1 MVGYTDIKE
10 ERSQQMWLQSQ
21 ENKLINV
28 IIFLFYQQKK
38 PVMMTGLIILFTL
51 NQEIRSSSS
60 PLRIRK
66 FLRL

>member
-10 ERSQQMWLQSQ
+10 KRSQQMWLQSQ